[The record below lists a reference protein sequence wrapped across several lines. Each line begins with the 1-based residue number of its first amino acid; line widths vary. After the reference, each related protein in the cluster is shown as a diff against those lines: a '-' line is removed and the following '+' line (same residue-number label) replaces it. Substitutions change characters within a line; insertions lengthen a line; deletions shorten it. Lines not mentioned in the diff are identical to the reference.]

1 MVALIPGILNPTRAE
16 IDDYIVLNQHSLIIQ
31 NIRREIECKSAVRAL
46 LHPAEEYFLDVVN
59 KP

>member
-16 IDDYIVLNQHSLIIQ
+16 IDDYIVNNRHSLIVQ
-31 NIRREIECKSAVRAL
+31 NTRRQIECKSAVGAL

-59 KP
+59 KL

>member
-1 MVALIPGILNPTRAE
+1 MVTLIPGILNPTRAE
-16 IDDYIVLNQHSLIIQ
+16 IDDYIVNNRHSLIVK
-31 NIRREIECKSAVRAL
+31 NTRREIECKSAVGAL